1 MLYRGLVTRQ
11 IQGVFDS
18 LSRGDYPAVLGGVAP
33 DVHHTFAGSHA
44 LGGQRHSADAMRR
57 WFERLYRLFP
67 DLNFEVRRIVV
78 NGNPA
83 RTTIAVEWIDRATPL
98 DGVAYENEGTH
109 FIEMRRGKVVYIHAY
124 PDTQIIEATLDR
136 LAAAGIGE
144 AAAAPI
150 TS

>member
-1 MLYRGLVTRQ
+1 MLYRRFVTRQ
-11 IQGVFDS
+11 IHGVFQS
-18 LSRGDYPAVLGGVAP
+18 LSDGDFPSVLRGVAP
-33 DVHHTFAGSHA
+33 DVHHTFAGAHA

-67 DLNFEVRRIVV
+67 DLNFEIKRIAVT
-78 NGNPA
+78 GNPA
-83 RTTIAVEWIDRATPL
+83 TTTVAVEWVDRATPL

-124 PDTQIIEATLDR
+124 PDTQVIEATLNR
-136 LAAAGIGE
+136 LAAAGVEE
-144 AAAAPI
+144 AAAPPI